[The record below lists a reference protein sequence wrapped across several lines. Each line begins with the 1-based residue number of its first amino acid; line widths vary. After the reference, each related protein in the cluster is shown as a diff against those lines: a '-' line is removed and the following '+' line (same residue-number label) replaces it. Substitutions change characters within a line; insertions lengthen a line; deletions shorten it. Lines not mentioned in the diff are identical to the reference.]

1 MEPLILAY
9 AGGAAALNT
18 ELGQSVY
25 SFILNP
31 EVHFQP
37 KLPTGHHWQANV
49 RKHVKSIHLKYK
61 AIFLDNILYIFL
73 RIYPICKVLSHFL
86 EV

>member
-25 SFILNP
+25 SFTLNP

-37 KLPTGHHWQANV
+37 KLPTSHQWEANI
-49 RKHVKSIHLKYK
+49 RKHVKSIHLKYR

-73 RIYPICKVLSHFL
+73 TIYPICKVLSYFL
-86 EV
+86 KL

>member
-1 MEPLILAY
+1 MEALILAY
-9 AGGAAALNT
+9 ASGAAALNT

-37 KLPTGHHWQANV
+37 KLPTSHQWQVNI
-49 RKHVKSIHLKYK
+49 RKHVKSIHLKYELP
-61 AIFLDNILYIFL
+61 F
-73 RIYPICKVLSHFL
+73 
-86 EV
+86 